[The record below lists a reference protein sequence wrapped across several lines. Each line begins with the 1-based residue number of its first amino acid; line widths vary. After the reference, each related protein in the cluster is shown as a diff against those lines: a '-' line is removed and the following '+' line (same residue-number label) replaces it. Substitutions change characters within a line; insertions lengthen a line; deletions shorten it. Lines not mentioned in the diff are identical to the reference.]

1 MLAGRQFRRA
11 VGLLNPGV
19 AGWLFI
25 LFFIILFAIIAPI
38 AFRIGKLFVRPIFWL
53 YESSNYS
60 VGLSLTGSVI
70 PAIVTIILAWLLHK
84 RRRRVVPAI
93 MASKWF
99 WFFVIIYVVIITA
112 LPMISPTA
120 AAVLL
125 SLNTPMMIAAPLIFI
140 TAFGLAHEIRRD
152 DYWIATEAYIALFI
166 PLVLSDSTTALMA
179 GVATETVHLFTKA
192 SLVIGGYGAMDGL
205 ILIPLEA
212 AITALITVVAVRHLD
227 VLKIVFKNALV
238 DIGLSVLIFTGVLL
252 GLRLIP
258 YNLAGPIF
266 GAAITLFATGL
277 YSATNYLS
285 STTTLSHE
293 LDVECWSYDCR
304 NGRISALIENRGRVV
319 VRDAKGVVTVSAV
332 TPASKTFFLRD
343 FLTDRSFCRHGFM
356 LVNEINPHI
365 IGEPLPWALPE
376 KPVYK
381 LLGRNIGQ
389 GTIIR
394 KYLNAMRE
402 LISLPFNVNPD
413 QAVNE
418 LKGALVP
425 MPTTYEHIT
434 SISPGQRNRLLI
446 FNYDILCDGCV
457 VRVVSEY
464 GDPGP
469 NDLALR
475 PERVCLWLEPG
486 IKYELGVVVHGEGLR
501 DTLGFTLHVTC
512 DWLYAVSN
520 AVHAGGFI
528 SESAFKGVLRESLTK
543 DEESIVE
550 KAGKVRARVFELDP
564 SSTKDLGEYLGIA
577 REFGHLWGSLLR
589 QYKTP
594 DREVDAYRLGE
605 VFGVLYEYLV
615 YLVLSGRWGEFF
627 ELWERLNNYGCVVD
641 DDCIMTRLLLNLIT
655 DEKFKVE
662 YGNRFRSKAS
672 LDINVEDLY
681 KALERSIPREYRP
694 ALRIA
699 LEQPYLTEPHPMCRR
714 IEQDCNEVCSG
725 NKECECIKAS
735 LIACNDQSTINKV
748 KSIFRENFKKYCEQI
763 HGGECLGESKLLEF
777 IESLNGPAI
786 AQLYVKVPSRVRFT
800 LMLYA
805 LARGVQAK
813 ESGDAA
819 KAEFYVNLAA
829 AHALIGSMEFGSA
842 RRPRLSLVPG
852 LSTLF
857 YHARQMIN
865 PDKVGT
871 PGYKLALLRLYH
883 YNVQAS
889 VMGCTDPW
897 HEETTRGFIY

>member
-1 MLAGRQFRRA
+1 MTVAKRGKSFLR
-11 VGLLNPGV
+11 GLPRGPMIM
-19 AGWLFI
+19 I
-25 LFFIILFAIIAPI
+25 LLAIIAPI
-38 AFRIGKLFVRPIFWL
+38 ITIPI
-53 YESSNYS
+53 
-60 VGLSLTGSVI
+60 
-70 PAIVTIILAWLLHK
+70 
-84 RRRRVVPAI
+84 
-93 MASKWF
+93 
-99 WFFVIIYVVIITA
+99 
-112 LPMISPTA
+112 ISH
-120 AAVLL
+120 LL
-125 SLNTPMMIAAPLIFI
+125 SLFGIKITPQNYYTILGPVLGSALTLLTIGASD
-140 TAFGLAHEIRRD
+140 LAK
-152 DYWIATEAYIALFI
+152 YY
-166 PLVLSDSTTALMA
+166 
-179 GVATETVHLFTKA
+179 
-192 SLVIGGYGAMDGL
+192 
-205 ILIPLEA
+205 
-212 AITALITVVAVRHLD
+212 
-227 VLKIVFKNALV
+227 
-238 DIGLSVLIFTGVLL
+238 
-252 GLRLIP
+252 
-258 YNLAGPIF
+258 
-266 GAAITLFATGL
+266 
-277 YSATNYLS
+277 S
-285 STTTLSHE
+285 STTTLNYE
-293 LDVECWSYDCR
+293 LDVECWSDDCR

-319 VRDAKGVVTVSAV
+319 VRDTKGVVTVSAV
-332 TPASKTFFLRD
+332 TPDTGKTFFLRD

-394 KYLNAMRE
+394 KYLNAMQG
-402 LISLPFNVNPD
+402 LIQLLRIDPNQV
-413 QAVNE
+413 VNE
-418 LKGALVP
+418 LKGAWVP

-457 VRVVSEY
+457 VKVVSEH

-486 IKYELGVVVHGEGLR
+486 IKYELEVVVHGEGLR
-501 DTLGFTLHVTC
+501 DTLGFALHVTC

-528 SESAFKGVLRESLTK
+528 SESAFKDVLKESLTK
-543 DEESIVE
+543 DEESIAE
-550 KAGKVRARVFELDP
+550 KAGKVRARVFKLDP
-564 SSTKDLGEYLGIA
+564 LSTKDLGEYLGIA
-577 REFGHLWGSLLR
+577 RKFEHLWNSLLR

-605 VFGVLYEYLV
+605 IFGVLYEYLI

-627 ELWERLNNYGCVVD
+627 GLWERLINYGCVVD

-662 YGNRFRSKAS
+662 YGNRFRNKAN
-672 LDINVEDLY
+672 LDIHAEDLY

-699 LEQPYLTEPHPMCRR
+699 LEQLEKPYPTTPHPMCRR
-714 IEQDCNEVCSG
+714 IKQDCNEVCGG
-725 NKECECIKAS
+725 NKECKCIEAS

-763 HGGECLGESKLLEF
+763 HGGECLGEMGLLKF
-777 IESLNGPAI
+777 IESLDGPAI

-813 ESGDAA
+813 ESGDTI

-829 AHALIGSMEFGSA
+829 AHALIGSLEFGSA
-842 RRPRLSLVPG
+842 RRPRLSLVPS

-889 VMGCTDPW
+889 VMRCTDLW

>member
-1 MLAGRQFRRA
+1 MTVVKRGKSFLR
-11 VGLLNPGV
+11 GLPLGPVIMTLIG
-19 AGWLFI
+19 AI
-25 LFFIILFAIIAPI
+25 TII
-38 AFRIGKLFVRPIFWL
+38 
-53 YESSNYS
+53 
-60 VGLSLTGSVI
+60 VI
-70 PAIVTIILAWLLHK
+70 PLLLFK
-84 RRRRVVPAI
+84 RVVPQNYYTI
-93 MASKWF
+93 LGPVLGS
-99 WFFVIIYVVIITA
+99 
-112 LPMISPTA
+112 
-120 AAVLL
+120 AVTLL
-125 SLNTPMMIAAPLIFI
+125 S
-140 TAFGLAHEIRRD
+140 
-152 DYWIATEAYIALFI
+152 
-166 PLVLSDSTTALMA
+166 
-179 GVATETVHLFTKA
+179 
-192 SLVIGGYGAMDGL
+192 
-205 ILIPLEA
+205 
-212 AITALITVVAVRHLD
+212 
-227 VLKIVFKNALV
+227 
-238 DIGLSVLIFTGVLL
+238 IGLSDIA
-252 GLRLIP
+252 R
-258 YNLAGPIF
+258 Y
-266 GAAITLFATGL
+266 
-277 YSATNYLS
+277 YS

-293 LDVECWSYDCR
+293 LDVECGGDDCR
-304 NGRISALIENRGRVV
+304 SGRISALIENRGRVV

-332 TPASKTFFLRD
+332 TPDAGKTFFLRD

-365 IGEPLPWALPE
+365 IGEALPWALPE

-381 LLGRNIGQ
+381 LLGRSIRQ
-389 GTIIR
+389 GTNIR

-402 LISLPFNVNPD
+402 LIPLPFNVNPD

-418 LKGALVP
+418 LKGAWVP

-528 SESAFKGVLRESLTK
+528 SESAFKDVLKESLTM
-543 DEESIVE
+543 DEGNDKKSIVE
-550 KAGKVRARVFELDP
+550 KAGKVRARVFKLDP
-564 SSTKDLGEYLGIA
+564 SSTKDLSEYLGIA
-577 REFGHLWGSLLR
+577 REFGHLWDSLLR

-605 VFGVLYEYLV
+605 VFGVLYEYLI

-641 DDCIMTRLLLNLIT
+641 DDCVMTRLLLNLIT

-662 YGNRFRSKAS
+662 YGNRFRSKAN
-672 LDINVEDLY
+672 LDIHAEDLY

-699 LEQPYLTEPHPMCRR
+699 LEQPYLTEPHPMCGR
-714 IEQDCNEVCSG
+714 IKQDCNEVCGG
-725 NKECECIKAS
+725 NKECKCIEAS

-777 IESLNGPAI
+777 IESLDGPAI

-813 ESGDAA
+813 ESGDTA

-829 AHALIGSMEFGSA
+829 AHALIGSLEFGSA
-842 RRPRLSLVPG
+842 RRLKLSKVPG

>member
-1 MLAGRQFRRA
+1 MTVAKRGKSFLRGLPREPVIMILLA
-11 VGLLNPGV
+11 V
-19 AGWLFI
+19 
-25 LFFIILFAIIAPI
+25 IAPI
-38 AFRIGKLFVRPIFWL
+38 ITIPII
-53 YESSNYS
+53 SHI
-60 VGLSLTGSVI
+60 LSLFGIKITPQSYYTILGPVLGS
-70 PAIVTIILAWLLHK
+70 AVTLLA
-84 RRRRVVPAI
+84 
-93 MASKWF
+93 
-99 WFFVIIYVVIITA
+99 
-112 LPMISPTA
+112 
-120 AAVLL
+120 
-125 SLNTPMMIAAPLIFI
+125 
-140 TAFGLAHEIRRD
+140 
-152 DYWIATEAYIALFI
+152 
-166 PLVLSDSTTALMA
+166 
-179 GVATETVHLFTKA
+179 
-192 SLVIGGYGAMDGL
+192 
-205 ILIPLEA
+205 
-212 AITALITVVAVRHLD
+212 
-227 VLKIVFKNALV
+227 
-238 DIGLSVLIFTGVLL
+238 IGLSDIAK
-252 GLRLIP
+252 
-258 YNLAGPIF
+258 Y
-266 GAAITLFATGL
+266 
-277 YSATNYLS
+277 YS

-293 LDVECWSYDCR
+293 LDVECGSYDCR
-304 NGRISALIENRGRVV
+304 RGRISAIIKNEGRVV

-332 TPASKTFFLRD
+332 TPDAGKTFFLRD

-365 IGEPLPWALPE
+365 IGETLAWALPE

-381 LLGRNIGQ
+381 LLGRSIRQ
-389 GTIIR
+389 GTNIR

-413 QAVNE
+413 QVVNE
-418 LKGALVP
+418 LKGAWVP

-446 FNYDILCDGCV
+446 FNFDILCDGCV
-457 VRVVSEY
+457 VRVVSEH

-528 SESAFKGVLRESLTK
+528 SESAFKSVLKESLTM
-543 DEESIVE
+543 DEENDKKSIVE
-550 KAGKVRARVFELDP
+550 KAGKVRTMVFKLDP
-564 SSTKDLGEYLGIA
+564 SSTKDLDEYLGIA
-577 REFGHLWGSLLR
+577 REFGHLWDSLLR
-589 QYKTP
+589 RYKTP

-605 VFGVLYEYLV
+605 VFGVLYEYLI

-627 ELWERLNNYGCVVD
+627 GLWERLNNYGCVAD

-714 IEQDCNEVCSG
+714 IEQDCNEVCGG
-725 NKECECIKAS
+725 NKECKCIKAS

-763 HGGECLGESKLLEF
+763 HGGECQGESKLLEF
-777 IESLNGPAI
+777 IESLDGPAI
-786 AQLYVKVPSRVRFT
+786 AQLYVKAPSRVRFT

-805 LARGVQAK
+805 LVRGLQVK

-829 AHALIGSMEFGSA
+829 AHALIGSLEFGSA
-842 RRPRLSLVPG
+842 RRPRLSKVPS

-865 PDKVGT
+865 PDKIGT

-883 YNVQAS
+883 YNVQVS
-889 VMGCTDPW
+889 VMGCTDLW
-897 HEETTRGFIY
+897 HEETTRTLFY

>member
-1 MLAGRQFRRA
+1 MI
-11 VGLLNPGV
+11 LL
-19 AGWLFI
+19 
-25 LFFIILFAIIAPI
+25 AIIAPI
-38 AFRIGKLFVRPIFWL
+38 ITIPI
-53 YESSNYS
+53 
-60 VGLSLTGSVI
+60 
-70 PAIVTIILAWLLHK
+70 
-84 RRRRVVPAI
+84 
-93 MASKWF
+93 
-99 WFFVIIYVVIITA
+99 
-112 LPMISPTA
+112 ISH
-120 AAVLL
+120 LL
-125 SLNTPMMIAAPLIFI
+125 SLFGIKITPQNYYTILGPVLGSAVTL
-140 TAFGLAHEIRRD
+140 LA
-152 DYWIATEAYIALFI
+152 
-166 PLVLSDSTTALMA
+166 
-179 GVATETVHLFTKA
+179 
-192 SLVIGGYGAMDGL
+192 
-205 ILIPLEA
+205 
-212 AITALITVVAVRHLD
+212 
-227 VLKIVFKNALV
+227 
-238 DIGLSVLIFTGVLL
+238 IGLSDIAK
-252 GLRLIP
+252 
-258 YNLAGPIF
+258 Y
-266 GAAITLFATGL
+266 
-277 YSATNYLS
+277 YS

-293 LDVECWSYDCR
+293 LDVECGGDDCR
-304 NGRISALIENRGRVV
+304 SGRISALIENRGRVV

-332 TPASKTFFLRD
+332 TPDASKTFFLRD

-365 IGEPLPWALPE
+365 IGEALAWALPE

-381 LLGRNIGQ
+381 LLGRSIRQ
-389 GTIIR
+389 GTNIR

-418 LKGALVP
+418 LKGAWVP
-425 MPTTYEHIT
+425 MLTTYEHIT

-486 IKYELGVVVHGEGLR
+486 IKYELEVVVHGEGLR
-501 DTLGFTLHVTC
+501 DTLGFALHVTC

-528 SESAFKGVLRESLTK
+528 SESAFKDVLKESLTK
-543 DEESIVE
+543 DEESIAE
-550 KAGKVRARVFELDP
+550 KAGKVRARVFKLDP
-564 SSTKDLGEYLGIA
+564 LSTKDLGEYLGIA
-577 REFGHLWGSLLR
+577 RKFEHLWNSLLR

-605 VFGVLYEYLV
+605 IFGVLYEYLV

-627 ELWERLNNYGCVVD
+627 GLWERLINYGCVVD

-672 LDINVEDLY
+672 LDIHAEDLY

-699 LEQPYLTEPHPMCRR
+699 LEQPYLTESHLMCGR
-714 IEQDCNEVCSG
+714 IEQDCNEVCGG
-725 NKECECIKAS
+725 NKECKCKRAS

-777 IESLNGPAI
+777 IESLDGPAI
-786 AQLYVKVPSRVRFT
+786 TQLYVKVPSRVRFT

-819 KAEFYVNLAA
+819 KAIFYINLAA
-829 AHALIGSMEFGSA
+829 AHALIGNLEFGSA
-842 RRPRLSLVPG
+842 RRLKLSKVPG

-857 YHARQMIN
+857 YHARLMIN
-865 PDKVGT
+865 PDKIGT

-883 YNVQAS
+883 YNVQVS

-897 HEETTRGFIY
+897 HEETTRTLFY